1 MIEHLNKTLNDFYL
15 PYFILASFFFYFLY
29 LLINKIWSSN
39 HILISKTL
47 RYHGKQRVHDGEI
60 PRLGG
65 IIIYVFLVIFSIILS
80 HLELAKNLQIILLC
94 LAPMM
99 LSTIIE
105 DLMHNVDY
113 KVRFISL
120 ALSAA
125 ALIMYAIN
133 SLPVVDH
140 IIVISDL
147 FHYPVFSF
155 AFFTLCLITLAN
167 GCNFI
172 DGMNGLLG
180 FYLLGALMSCMHLS
194 FIEQDTLI
202 AMPIVLY
209 GLMIVFFLL
218 VNYPWGK
225 LFMGDSGA
233 YLLALLIGV
242 WVINFFGTYEF
253 ISSWNAALI
262 FFYPIAEVI
271 YSVIRKLLQKK
282 SPFLPD
288 REHLHLKVFDILN
301 QSMKK
306 PRLANNLTTVF
317 LAIFW
322 LAPPLIL
329 PWVYDSQPM
338 IALSIVLLSLIY
350 LILNNV
356 VPPKSKYG
364 NGKVD

>member
-1 MIEHLNKTLNDFYL
+1 MLEHLIQSLNLFYL
-15 PYFILASFFFYFLY
+15 PNLIWGLVFFYVLY
-29 LLINKIWSSN
+29 FFVIKIWSN
-39 HILISKTL
+39 NNNWALKTL
-47 RYHGKQRVHDGEI
+47 LYKGKQRVHEGET

-65 IIIYVFLVIFSIILS
+65 LIIFLFIVIFSFFLS
-80 HLELAKNLQIILLC
+80 NLVFAKNLQIILLC
-94 LAPMM
+94 LVPMM
-99 LSTIIE
+99 LITTKE
-105 DLMHNVDY
+105 DLTHNVDY
-113 KVRFISL
+113 RLRFLGL

-125 ALIMYAIN
+125 ALIMYAVT
-133 SLPVVDH
+133 SLPVVEH

-147 FHYPVFSF
+147 FHNPAFSF
-155 AFFTLCLITLAN
+155 AFFSLCLIALAN

-180 FYLLGALMSCMHLS
+180 FYLLGALMCCMQLS
-194 FIEQDTLI
+194 LSVQGTFQ
-202 AMPIVLY
+202 AKPIVLY
-209 GLMIVFFLL
+209 ALLTILFLL

-233 YLLALLIGV
+233 YLMALLIGV
-242 WVINFFGTYEF
+242 WAIDFFGTYEY
-253 ISSWNAALI
+253 ISSWNAGLI

-271 YSVIRKLLQKK
+271 YSVIRKLWQNK
-282 SPFLPD
+282 SPFDPD

-301 QSMKK
+301 TAMNK

-338 IALSIVLLSLIY
+338 IAMALVILSFAYIT
-350 LILNNV
+350 LNRV
-356 VPPKSKYG
+356 IPPAYVYAKA
-364 NGKVD
+364 

>member
-1 MIEHLNKTLNDFYL
+1 MLEHLSYTLNFFYL
-15 PYFILASFFFYFLY
+15 PNL
-29 LLINKIWSSN
+29 IWSSWFLFVLYFLVLN
-39 HILISKTL
+39 IWAKNQSWTTQTL
-47 RYHGKQRVHDGEI
+47 HYKGKQRVHEGEI

-65 IIIYVFLVIFSIILS
+65 LIIYLFLAIFSFFLTS
-80 HLELAKNLQIILLC
+80 LAFAQNLQISLLC
-94 LAPMM
+94 LVPMM
-99 LSTIIE
+99 LITSKE
-105 DLMHNVDY
+105 DLTHNVDY
-113 KVRFISL
+113 KVRFLGL

-125 ALIMYAIN
+125 ALIMYAVT

-147 FHYPVFSF
+147 FNSPVFSF
-155 AFFTLCLITLAN
+155 VFFTLCLITLAN

-180 FYLLGALMSCMHLS
+180 FYLLGALMSCMQLS
-194 FIEQDTLI
+194 YVAQDSFQ
-202 AMPIVLY
+202 AMPIALY
-209 GLMIVFFLL
+209 ASLTIFFLL

-225 LFMGDSGA
+225 LFMGDAGA
-233 YLLALLIGV
+233 YLMALLIGV
-242 WVINFFGTYEF
+242 WVISFFGTHES
-253 ISSWNAALI
+253 ISSWNAGLI

-271 YSVIRKLLQKK
+271 YSVIRKLCQKK
-282 SPFLPD
+282 SPFHPD

-301 QSMKK
+301 TAMNK

-338 IALSIVLLSLIY
+338 IATALVILSFTYIT
-350 LILNNV
+350 LNRV
-356 VPPKSKYG
+356 IPPAYVYAKA
-364 NGKVD
+364 

>member
-1 MIEHLNKTLNDFYL
+1 MLEHLIQTFDQFYL
-15 PYFILASFFFYFLY
+15 PNLIWGVAFFYVLY
-29 LLINKIWSSN
+29 YFVLQIWSSN
-39 HILISKTL
+39 DSCTLKTMH
-47 RYHGKQRVHDGEI
+47 YHGKQRVHEGET

-65 IIIYVFLVIFSIILS
+65 VIIYLFLVIFSFVLS
-80 HLELAKNLQIILLC
+80 NLEFAKNIQISLLC
-94 LAPMM
+94 LLPIM
-99 LSTIIE
+99 IIILKE

-113 KVRFISL
+113 KVRL
-120 ALSAA
+120 TALVLST
-125 ALIMYAIN
+125 ALIITFSVT

-140 IIVISDL
+140 IIIITDL
-147 FHYPVFSF
+147 FHNPVFSF

-194 FIEQDTLI
+194 YIVQDTFQ
-202 AMPIVLY
+202 AKPIVLY
-209 GLMIVFFLL
+209 TLLTILFLL

-225 LFMGDSGA
+225 LFMGDAGA
-233 YLLALLIGV
+233 YLMAVLIGV
-242 WVINFFGTYEF
+242 WVINFFGTYES
-253 ISSWNAALI
+253 ISSWNAGLI

-271 YSVIRKLLQKK
+271 FSFIRKLWQKK
-282 SPFLPD
+282 SPFQPD

-301 QSMKK
+301 TAMNK

-322 LAPPLIL
+322 LGPPLIL

-338 IALSIVLLSLIY
+338 IATALVILSLVYIT
-350 LILNNV
+350 LNRV
-356 VPPKSKYG
+356 IPPASVYAKA
-364 NGKVD
+364 